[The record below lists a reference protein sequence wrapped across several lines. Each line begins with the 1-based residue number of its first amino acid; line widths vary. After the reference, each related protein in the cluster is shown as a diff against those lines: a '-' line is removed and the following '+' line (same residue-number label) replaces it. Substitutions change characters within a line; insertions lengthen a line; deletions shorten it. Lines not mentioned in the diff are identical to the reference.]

1 MSTGPAFGRFRLK
14 GSQPDSDTSR
24 ARKRRRKTLS
34 CVQCHRT
41 KVKCDRNNPCGRCS
55 KAGRGHQCAYK
66 LLETA
71 SPVAQDEPER
81 RLPSQSDGLYYASP
95 IYMNTGLTHWAK
107 LIEELGD
114 VKMYIFDQDEG
125 FHETF
130 TKLTA
135 VQSLYATQLRSYNFP
150 FGDYQLD
157 SPLPSHCAL
166 LERLPPRALVLDLV
180 DNYMSTYE
188 KTHRLLHPPQFQMEL
203 EEFYAA
209 PQDVPSAWV
218 AQLLMM
224 LALSTISASQYLTG
238 MLGASIRDDIRQ
250 NYQNWAAAYLRQSP
264 YMNAPDLCSIR
275 TLCMMAI
282 AKGLDIDTPA
292 HARGAWALVGF
303 IVRLAMSMF
312 LHRDMASYS
321 EISAYEAEMRRRV
334 WGTII
339 FLDLDAAIEAGL
351 PPTIRPDDSDTA
363 VPLNIDDT
371 QLNPSPSQAYT
382 HSALVA
388 LAQPRSSWTDSSF
401 HIRLA
406 ESYSIVS
413 RVLSKVNSTR
423 PGMDSRM
430 VEECDKK
437 LRETLRETNTI
448 FAHLLNILPSM
459 EKVLVLQQTMFEV
472 FIRRILLALHHA
484 CVRDSRHSSV
494 YELSHVSIL
503 ECSLALL
510 YAQQTLQEKR
520 ERLPSTHWFADLY
533 QGDFSVA
540 ILHVLI
546 GLRNNKFPGAE
557 PADDDDVQQQQMP
570 RIQARETTLTALRA
584 SYGIIE
590 ASVGRSFHLFRVYF
604 GLTLSIAAFEAAERG
619 DPLPEVMQEAA
630 ERIIEVAKRQ
640 RGQLDGS
647 AKP

>member
-1 MSTGPAFGRFRLK
+1 MSTGPAFGKFRLK
-14 GSQPDSDTSR
+14 GSRPDSDSSR

-66 LLETA
+66 SLETA
-71 SPVAQDEPER
+71 SPEAQDEPER

-114 VKMYIFDQDEG
+114 VKMYIFDQDEE
-125 FHETF
+125 FHESF
-130 TKLTA
+130 AKLTA
-135 VQSLYATQLRSYNFP
+135 VQSLYATQSMSYNYP

-166 LERLPPRALVLDLV
+166 LERLPPRALVVDLV

-188 KTHRLLHPPQFQMEL
+188 KTHRLLHPPQFQREL

-209 PQDVPSAWV
+209 PQDVPVAWV
-218 AQLLMM
+218 AQFLMM
-224 LALSTISASQYLTG
+224 LALSTISASQHLTG
-238 MLGASIRDDIRQ
+238 MLGASIRDDISR
-250 NYQNWAAAYLRQSP
+250 NYQKWAAAYLRQSP

-275 TLCMMAI
+275 TLCMMTI
-282 AKGLDIDTPA
+282 TKGLDIDTPA

-321 EISAYEAEMRRRV
+321 EITAYEAEMRRRV
-334 WGTII
+334 WGTIV

-363 VPLNIDDT
+363 VPLNIDDM
-371 QLNPSPSQAYT
+371 QLDPSPSQART
-382 HSALVA
+382 HSALIS

-406 ESYSIVS
+406 ESYPIVS
-413 RVLSKVNSTR
+413 RVLSIVNSTR

-437 LRETLRETNTI
+437 LRDTLRETNTI

-484 CVRDSRHSSV
+484 CVRDSRYSSV

-546 GLRNNKFPGAE
+546 GLRDNKFPGAE
-557 PADDDDVQQQQMP
+557 LADDGAQQPQQMP

-640 RGQLDGS
+640 RAQWDGS
-647 AKP
+647 AEP